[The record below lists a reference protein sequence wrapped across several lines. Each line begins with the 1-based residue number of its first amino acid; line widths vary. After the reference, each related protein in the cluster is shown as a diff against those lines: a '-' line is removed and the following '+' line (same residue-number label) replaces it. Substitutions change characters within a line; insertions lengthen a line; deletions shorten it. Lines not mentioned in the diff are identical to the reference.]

1 MSFQKILTGVYQEI
15 VRLPDPGKVA
25 TYIPEL
31 GKIAPDK
38 FGACLMTTDGEVNRV
53 GDSDEPFSIQSIA
66 KVLSLCL
73 AFDATEEHILT
84 RVGVEPS
91 GTSFRSLIQLELEG
105 GKPRNPFINAGA
117 IVICDILARHFDD
130 PLTALMHYIHRAAG
144 DDSIRIDPAIAD
156 SERATGYGNYALVNF
171 LKSYGQIECDIERVM
186 DFYFRLCAVEMSCRQ
201 LAQTFLFLANRGL
214 QPITGER
221 LLDASRTRRIN
232 ALMQTCGFYDEAGEF
247 AFRVGLPG
255 KSGVGGGIVAV
266 LPGSYSLA
274 VWSPRLNRR
283 GNSFRGMRFLERF
296 TDLTERSVF

>member
-1 MSFQKILTGVYQEI
+1 MSYQTILNGVYQETI
-15 VRLPDPGKVA
+15 RQPDPGRVA

-31 GKIAPDK
+31 GKVDPDK
-38 FGACLMTTDGEVNRV
+38 FGACLITTDGEIDRV
-53 GDSDEPFSIQSIA
+53 GDSDELFSIQSIA

-73 AFDATEEHILT
+73 AFDATEEKILT

-117 IVICDILARHFDD
+117 IVICDILTRHFDD
-130 PLTALMHYIHRAAG
+130 PLTATLDYIRRAAN
-144 DDSIRIDPAIAD
+144 DPSIEIDPAIAA

-186 DFYFRLCAVEMSCRQ
+186 EFYFQLCAVAMDCRQ
-201 LAQTFLFLANRGL
+201 LAQTFLFLANRGQ
-214 QPITGER
+214 QPTTGER
-221 LLDASRTRRIN
+221 LLDPSRTRRIN

-283 GNSFRGMRFLERF
+283 GNSYRGMRFLERF
-296 TDLTERSVF
+296 TDLTERSIF